1 MAALSQLSPRA
12 GSQLLLS
19 SALLPLNSHAL
30 LFFPNS
36 TASIHLGICGKLDWG
51 QILVPLLLAEWPST
65 NLLLGAGLVE
75 VCGNC
80 THGFKGNSQLSLFYC
95 SGKFKKEDIK
105 PEVFGSWRGC
115 SLNFLFTAKVHNQFH
130 EKHLK
135 KENLNISILLLLN
148 HCIFIFS
155 FYPFWIIFHSSGMFW
170 FW

>member
-1 MAALSQLSPRA
+1 MSTVTPPALKWLLWASSPPEQA
-12 GSQLLLS
+12 VNYCSPVHCCLLI
-19 SALLPLNSHAL
+19 AMHYF
-30 LFFPNS
+30 FFPNS

-95 SGKFKKEDIK
+95 SGKFKKGDIK

-155 FYPFWIIFHSSGMFW
+155 FYPF
-170 FW
+170 